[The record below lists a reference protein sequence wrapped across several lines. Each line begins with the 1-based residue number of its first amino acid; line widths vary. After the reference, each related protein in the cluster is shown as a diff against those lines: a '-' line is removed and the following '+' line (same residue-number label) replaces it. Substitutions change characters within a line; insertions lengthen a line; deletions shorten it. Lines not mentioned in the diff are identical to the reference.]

1 MSSFDPTITETK
13 TIAKILNGAII
24 PRPIAFVISMSA
36 EGIINASPFSY
47 FNAISSNPP
56 MLMISVNR
64 KNGLMK
70 DTARN
75 ILETRQF
82 VVHIVDP
89 TIIRD
94 VNQTSASL
102 PYGESELDNSSLTLR
117 PSEIVAVPSVK
128 QAKVTFEVTFEDHQ
142 VYGNEKGTGTDVFIG
157 RVVNIVID
165 DDLIDEN
172 NYVDFEKLNPVG
184 RLSGTN
190 YSVLGEHF
198 SLERPK

>member
-1 MSSFDPTITETK
+1 MASFDTSITESRVIGK
-13 TIAKILNGAII
+13 LLNGAII
-24 PRPIAFVISMSA
+24 PRPIAFVISMSPS
-36 EGIINASPFSY
+36 GIINASPFSY

-56 MLMISVNR
+56 LLMISVNR

-75 ILETRQF
+75 ILATKQF

-89 TIIRD
+89 TIINQ
-94 VNQTSASL
+94 VNETSASL
-102 PYGESELDNSSLTLR
+102 PYGDSELDRSTLTLR
-117 PSEIVAVPSVK
+117 DSEIVAVPSIK
-128 QAKVTFEVTFEDHQ
+128 EAKVTFEVQFEDHQ
-142 VYGNEKGTGTDVFIG
+142 VYGNENNTGTDLFIG

-165 DDLIDEN
+165 DELIDEN
-172 NYVDFEKLNPVG
+172 HYVDFEKLNPVG

-190 YSVLGEHF
+190 YTVLGEHF

>member
-1 MSSFDPTITETK
+1 MASFDPQKTETK
-13 TIAKILNGAII
+13 TIAKLLNGAII
-24 PRPIAFVISMSA
+24 PRPIAFVISMSS
-36 EGIINASPFSY
+36 EGVINASPFSY

-75 ILETRQF
+75 ILTTRQF
-82 VVHIVDP
+82 IVHIVDP
-89 TIIRD
+89 SIISE

-102 PYGESELDNSSLTLR
+102 PYGDSELDNSTLTLR
-117 PSEIVAVPSVK
+117 QSEIVAVPSVK
-128 QAKVTFEVTFEDHQ
+128 EAKVTFEVLLEDHQ

-165 DDLIDEN
+165 DQLINEN
-172 NYVDFEKLNPVG
+172 NHVDFEKLNPVG
-184 RLSGTN
+184 RLSGTH
-190 YSVLGEHF
+190 YAVLGEHF
-198 SLERPK
+198 SLERPR